1 MDMISVVF
9 LVVIIYFIIQLKKKN
24 TELKHLEK
32 SLRDAQVIANHMAEY
47 QEKNEKL
54 LKEIKSKEK
63 EAADIKI
70 KLADVYNEVRT
81 AKDDNSNLKKEI
93 SKIKN
98 EYADLKEKY
107 IALDIKNKED
117 QEKIIALENELN
129 KTKQSS
135 EESPKILEKKI
146 SIKEFCME
154 SCEDVAFSNEFTQVK
169 AKLNSISDISSLM
182 KVISDSDYEHK
193 DIYEKKVKQY
203 QKDFQQKLLEKIDDF
218 EDDEEELS
226 YNITGKF
233 IKIMKL
239 TLMKLLRSIRFSNPQ
254 DVEFNRS
261 FLKELKLYM
270 AKCGFSTIDIMPNTI
285 CDDNAIEVM
294 QILFQDTDDA
304 DKDRLITDVEQLP
317 YVMYYY
323 DDDGNK
329 TAAILDGTM
338 AVLRYKNS
346 KELK

>member
-1 MDMISVVF
+1 MVMDMISVVF
-9 LVVIIYFIIQLKKKN
+9 LIVIIYFIIQLKKKN

-107 IALDIKNKED
+107 VALDIKNKED
-117 QEKIIALENELN
+117 QEKIIALKKESN
-129 KTKQSS
+129 KPKKAL
-135 EESPKILEKKI
+135 EEVPQTLEEKI
-146 SIKEFCME
+146 SIKEFCIE
-154 SCEDVAFSNEFTQVK
+154 PCTEATFSNEFTQVK

-203 QKDFQQKLLEKIDDF
+203 QKDFQQKLLDKIDDF

-226 YNITGKF
+226 YNVTSKF

-239 TLMKLLRSIRFSNPQ
+239 TLMKLLRSIRFANPH

-338 AVLRYKNS
+338 AVLRYK
-346 KELK
+346 K

>member
-169 AKLNSISDISSLM
+169 EKLSSISDISSLM

-226 YNITGKF
+226 YNVTSKF

-239 TLMKLLRSIRFSNPQ
+239 TLMKLLRSIRFANPQ